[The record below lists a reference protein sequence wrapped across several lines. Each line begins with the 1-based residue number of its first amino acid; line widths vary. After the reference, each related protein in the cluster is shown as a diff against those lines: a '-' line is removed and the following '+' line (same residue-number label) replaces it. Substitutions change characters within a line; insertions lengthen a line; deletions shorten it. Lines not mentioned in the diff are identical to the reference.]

1 MRALILYS
9 DKGIWEGLFIDGEL
23 IYEDHNISERGP
35 IFWLDIAENYGLKS
49 KDIMYKEVVPED
61 DKYLEEHGS
70 FPKRLDQL
78 RGKYQ

>member
-9 DKGIWEGLFIDGEL
+9 DEGIWEGLFIDGEL

-49 KDIMYKEVVPED
+49 KDII
-61 DKYLEEHGS
+61 
-70 FPKRLDQL
+70 
-78 RGKYQ
+78 